1 MKMFC
6 KSIKQHTKRMM
17 DLKKKKL
24 PLTSKKLK
32 FHKEA
37 NGCYMRWIRFF
48 KKSSNYINYQKVRDH
63 YHYTGKHR
71 GAAYRICNLKFNLPN
86 EVPVVFHN
94 RSKHDFYFIIK
105 ELVNEFDG
113 QFKCIG

>member
-1 MKMFC
+1 MWKRLYENVLQVC
-6 KSIKQHTKRMM
+6 KTTREKN
-17 DLKKKKL
+17 DGFKKKEL
-24 PLTSKKLK
+24 PLTPKKLK

-37 NGCYMRWIRFF
+37 NGCYSCWIRFF

-86 EVPVVFHN
+86 EMDATVV
-94 RSKHDFYFIIK
+94 
-105 ELVNEFDG
+105 E
-113 QFKCIG
+113 